1 MRLYTVSPNVPSVF
15 DAFETFDRLFAP
27 LGPTAN
33 APAYD
38 VAQNGEDRY
47 QVNLAVPGY
56 ADADLDITQER
67 NELVV
72 TGKAKADAEGT
83 TWLRRGINTRGFE
96 SRFELGENV
105 RVVGANLTNG
115 VLSIELV
122 REVPE
127 ALKPRRIQ
135 IGAAPAIEGKVED
148 KKAA

>member
-1 MRLYTVSPNVPSVF
+1 MIACSR
-15 DAFETFDRLFAP
+15 P
-27 LGPTAN
+27 LGRTSEG
-33 APAYD
+33 PAYD

-47 QVNLAVPGY
+47 HVAIAVPGY
-56 ADADLDITQER
+56 AENELEISQEA

-72 TGKAKADAEGT
+72 SAKAKADADGT

-105 RVVGANLTNG
+105 RVAGANLVNG
-115 VLSIELV
+115 VLGIDLV

-135 IGAAPAIEGKVED
+135 IGAKPAIEGQA
-148 KKAA
+148 KAA

>member
-1 MRLYTVSPNVPSVF
+1 MRLYTVSPSVPSVY

-27 LGPTAN
+27 LGRTSN

-38 VAQNGEDRY
+38 LAQNGEDKF

-56 ADADLDITQER
+56 AEADIEITQEA

-72 TGKAKADAEGT
+72 TGKGKAEGEGT
-83 TWLRRGINTRGFE
+83 TWLRRGLNTRGFE

-105 RVVGANLTNG
+105 RVLGANLTNG
-115 VLSIELV
+115 VLGIELV

-127 ALKPRRIQ
+127 ALKPRRIS
-135 IGAAPAIEGKVED
+135 IGGAPAIEA
-148 KKAA
+148 KAA

>member
-1 MRLYTVSPNVPSVF
+1 MRLYTVPSMF

-27 LGPTAN
+27 LGGTSN

-38 VAQNGEDRY
+38 VAQNGEDKY

-56 ADADLDITQER
+56 ADADIEITQER

-72 TGKAKADAEGT
+72 TGKAQAETEGV

-105 RVVGANLTNG
+105 RVTGANLANG
-115 VLSIELV
+115 VLGIELV

-127 ALKPRRIQ
+127 ALKPRRIS
-135 IGAAPAIEGKVED
+135 IGGAPAIEAKA
-148 KKAA
+148 KAA

>member
-1 MRLYTVSPNVPSVF
+1 MRLYTVSPSVPSVF

-27 LGPTAN
+27 LGRTSN

-38 VAQNGEDRY
+38 VAQNGEDKY

-56 ADADLDITQER
+56 AEADLDITQEA

-72 TGKAKADAEGT
+72 TGKAQAETET

-96 SRFELGENV
+96 SRFALGDNV
-105 RVVGANLTNG
+105 RVLGANLTNG
-115 VLSIELV
+115 VLGIELV

-127 ALKPRRIQ
+127 ALKPRRIA
-135 IGAAPAIEGKVED
+135 IGAAPAIEGTA
-148 KKAA
+148 KAA